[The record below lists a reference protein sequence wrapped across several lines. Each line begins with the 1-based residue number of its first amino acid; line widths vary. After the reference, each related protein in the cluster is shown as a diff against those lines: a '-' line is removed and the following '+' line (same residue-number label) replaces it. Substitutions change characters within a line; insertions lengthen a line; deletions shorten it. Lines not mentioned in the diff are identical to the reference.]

1 MVLIPGWVFTPRSD
15 WRRLLFETLNMSD
28 DPSKSLGDV
37 AMFVNEHLWRLLNPK
52 KPIYF
57 KAQQTPLIYDS
68 MSAISFGFASCTGL
82 SILYL
87 DALRSVGVPARLVGT
102 PAWHGKYEDGN
113 HNWVPGWFQQRSC
126 GPPKMETVASCRSN
140 KSGLH

>member
-1 MVLIPGWVFTPRSD
+1 
-15 WRRLLFETLNMSD
+15 LLFQTLNMSD
-28 DPSKSLGDV
+28 DPSKSVGDV

-52 KPIYF
+52 TPIYF
-57 KAQQTPLIYDS
+57 KAQQTPLLYDS

-102 PAWHGKYEDGN
+102 PAWHGKYKDGN
-113 HNWVPGWFQQRSC
+113 HNWVPGWFQQHSC
-126 GPPKMETVASCRSN
+126 GLTSEDGKRFPASIV
-140 KSGLH
+140 GYFAVLW

>member
-1 MVLIPGWVFTPRSD
+1 MTLRSD
-15 WRRLLFETLNMSD
+15 WRRLLFQTLNMSD
-28 DPSKSLGDV
+28 DPSKSPGDV

-57 KAQQTPLIYDS
+57 KAQQTPLLYDS

-102 PAWHGKYEDGN
+102 PAWHGKYKDGN
-113 HNWVPGWFQQRSC
+113 HNWVPGWFQQHSC
-126 GPPKMETVASCRSN
+126 GLTSMERDSQHPLLVISPFCGNSP
-140 KSGLH
+140 